1 MAAAVSISGPA
12 HRMSRAR
19 IARIAPDLVEVTR
32 QVSAE
37 LGYARQDEDIADAK
51 TGRSRDR
58 VEQQR
63 CALWDLRHAQ
73 PRLVERARR
82 IMRLE
87 DALRLRVQ
95 DQRDTK
101 RLGDAGRGD
110 IVMRRPDAAGREN
123 IIESRAHFVDGV
135 DDRRDVVGN
144 DPRLAQS
151 DADIVEALR
160 QDLAAIRT
168 GRASSALVE
177 RIQVDYYGA
186 PTPINQVAQISV
198 PEARLII
205 IQPYE
210 RRLLADI
217 EKAIQKSD
225 LGVNPNNDGQV
236 IRLNI
241 PPLNEE
247 RRRDMVKMLHKKLD
261 EHKVAVR
268 NIRRDT
274 QDKLQDREK
283 KKEISEDEL
292 KRSKDRLQKLTDKYI
307 DEMDKVGKTKEHEI
321 LEV

>member
-1 MAAAVSISGPA
+1 M
-12 HRMSRAR
+12 
-19 IARIAPDLVEVTR
+19 T
-32 QVSAE
+32 
-37 LGYARQDEDIADAK
+37 
-51 TGRSRDR
+51 
-58 VEQQR
+58 
-63 CALWDLRHAQ
+63 
-73 PRLVERARR
+73 
-82 IMRLE
+82 
-87 DALRLRVQ
+87 
-95 DQRDTK
+95 
-101 RLGDAGRGD
+101 
-110 IVMRRPDAAGREN
+110 
-123 IIESRAHFVDGV
+123 
-135 DDRRDVVGN
+135 
-144 DPRLAQS
+144 
-151 DADIVEALR
+151 ADIFDDAERRMKKAVEALR

-186 PTPINQVAQISV
+186 PTPINQVSQISV
-198 PEARLII
+198 PEARLIV

-210 RRLLADI
+210 RRLLTDI

-225 LGVNPNNDGQV
+225 LGINPNNDGQV

-292 KRSKDRLQKLTDKYI
+292 KRSKDRLQKLTDKYV